1 MSAHAQATLVAAE
14 PVQMKFP
21 ADEKANIVSDDSSTR
36 SGLSNPDAELGASTD
51 TIYIDP
57 AKEKLVLKK
66 FDKFLL
72 PQAFLFILLNYLD
85 RSNLGNA
92 RVFGF
97 EKDIGLVDN
106 QFGNLVTLFF
116 VPYIVTEVF
125 WVTAVKRFGPN
136 YVITVALIGWCA
148 ATIGT
153 GFVQN
158 YHQALACRML
168 LGLCEAG
175 VAPAF
180 TFIFSTIYDRGSTAK
195 RVALINFSNAVS
207 GAFGG
212 LFAWAIQSM
221 GARQGLEAWRWLFI
235 IEGAVSLALCGGC
248 LWSFPNKPETAWFL
262 NEDDKALMRL
272 RKQRDA
278 AYKGADDEFRWSYV
292 REALTDP
299 FIYVASLAFFTSS
312 VAIFGYGTFLPT
324 LIRGFGY
331 DQFEANYLTIPVYAV
346 GACSLLV
353 QAYWSDRLRQRALF
367 LMISAVPVIV
377 AYVICI
383 GTPNRIAGYVAMF
396 ILVTGVYSFSC
407 LMMTWVATNL
417 TPDYKRSVGL
427 PIFAS
432 IGNCSGLVA
441 GQLYPKSQ
449 APRYVTGNSISAGL
463 EAVAAVFVAL
473 TWLLLRRRN
482 QLKDKLVKEG
492 ATENGEVG
500 DKALGFRYIL

>member
-1 MSAHAQATLVAAE
+1 MGELQSTTV
-14 PVQMKFP
+14 V
-21 ADEKANIVSDDSSTR
+21 ADEKASNLDASSIDS
-36 SGLSNPDAELGASTD
+36 GAVANPQVVE
-51 TIYIDP
+51 TIFIDP
-57 AKEKLVLKK
+57 DEEKAVLRK
-66 FDKFLL
+66 FDKWVL
-72 PQAFLFILLNYLD
+72 PQAFVFILLNYLD

-97 EKDIGLVDN
+97 EEDIGLVDN

-116 VPYIVTEVF
+116 VPYIITEVF

-136 YVITVALIGWCA
+136 YVITVALFGWCI
-148 ATIGT
+148 ATIAT

-158 YHQALACRML
+158 YGQALACRML
-168 LGLCEAG
+168 LGLFEAG

-180 TFIFSTIYDRGSTAK
+180 TFIFSTIYDRESTAK
-195 RVALINFSNAVS
+195 RVALINLANATS

-212 LFAWAIQSM
+212 MFAYAIQTM
-221 GARQGLEAWRWLFI
+221 GTRRGLEAWRWLFI
-235 IEGAVSLALCGGC
+235 IEGSISLAICGGC

-262 NEDDKALMRL
+262 NEDEKAL
-272 RKQRDA
+272 
-278 AYKGADDEFRWSYV
+278 
-292 REALTDP
+292 
-299 FIYVASLAFFTSS
+299 I

-331 DQFEANYLTIPVYAV
+331 NAFEANYLTIPVYAL
-346 GACSLLV
+346 GAISLAT
-353 QAYWSDRLRQRALF
+353 QAYWSDRLKKRALF
-367 LMISAVPVIV
+367 LLVSACPVIA
-377 AYVICI
+377 AYLICI
-383 GTPNRIAGYVAMF
+383 GTPNRVAGYVAMF

-417 TPDYKRSVGL
+417 VPDYKRSVGL

-449 APRYVTGNSISAGL
+449 SPRYVVGNSISAGL
-463 EAVAAVFVAL
+463 EAVAAIFVAL

-482 QLKDKLVKEG
+482 QQKDKLIAEG
-492 ATENGEVG
+492 ATSNGMEG
-500 DKALGFRYIL
+500 DRGLDFKYDL